1 MPFFEGRGLACHR
14 GGRDVFEGL
23 GFAMD
28 RGGAL
33 LVTGPNG
40 SGKSSLLRILAGLL
54 RPSAGTLILEGSAV
68 AGDLSAYQRRL
79 CYVGHADALKPVLT
93 VRENLAFWNRTGAEE
108 ALVRALDS
116 VSPLHLRDTPARLL
130 SQGQKRRLAL
140 TRLMV
145 SETSIWLLDEPT
157 VGLDVRSLGSLER
170 IIADHRAG
178 GGLVVL
184 TTHGRL
190 ELAGATKLSLDDHAV
205 RYPTEMIW

>member
-1 MPFFEGRGLACHR
+1 MPFFEGHGLACHR

-23 GFAMD
+23 DCALE

-54 RPSAGTLILEGSAV
+54 RPSAGALLLDGMEV

-93 VRENLAFWNRTGAEE
+93 VRENLTFWNRADTEE
-108 ALVRALDS
+108 TVTKALES
-116 VSPLHLRDTPARLL
+116 VSLLHLRDTPVRLL

-140 TRLMV
+140 SRLLV
-145 SETSIWLLDEPT
+145 SNAPIWLLDEPT
-157 VGLDVRSLGSLER
+157 VGLDVDSLAALEK
-170 IIADHRAG
+170 IVADHRAH
-178 GGLVVL
+178 GGLVAL
-184 TTHGRL
+184 TTHSRL
-190 ELAGATKLSLDDHAV
+190 ELAGATKLSLEDYAV